1 MDSSTTE
8 KSVSVCTPVLPLGM
22 SPTECFKHI
31 LLVYRLATYD
41 STPTVELP
49 VPILSHLLQSAT
61 HQHTAQQVKLH
72 SMATS

>member
-1 MDSSTTE
+1 MMTAE
-8 KSVSVCTPVLPLGM
+8 RAAVCAPVLPWGM

-72 SMATS
+72 SVAG